1 MTIETIIEK
10 INTHAEL
17 NQGLQLSA
25 EEVKV
30 LSKSVGKLRF
40 VPVFKMDDVEGV
52 NKYLEKQ
59 RRSR

>member
-10 INTHAEL
+10 INAYADQ
-17 NQGLQLSA
+17 NQGMELSA
-25 EEVKV
+25 DEVKV
-30 LSKSVGKLRF
+30 LSKHVGKLRF